1 MLEELWAKRKKK
13 QTLKQRDQLRPNS
26 FKINLIEVQNLPMS
40 MNKKTSVKFKQLN
53 KKLTKFV
60 KPINLKI

>member
-13 QTLKQRDQLRPNS
+13 QFLNQRDQLRPNS

>member
-13 QTLKQRDQLRPNS
+13 QNLKQRDQLRPNS

>member
-13 QTLKQRDQLRPNS
+13 QNLKQRDQLRPNS

-40 MNKKTSVKFKQLN
+40 MNKKTSVKF
-53 KKLTKFV
+53 
-60 KPINLKI
+60 NLIDKRNENF